1 MGGVDEDSVQ
11 FYFTF
16 VAIFLCGILASGG
29 GIGGGGVH
37 VPLLLVLGGFSYHQA
52 TVLSLTAVL
61 GNYIAQGF
69 INWSRHH
76 PTRRSRP
83 LINWDLVLL
92 LLPAQLGGSNI
103 GVLVAKVAPDTIL
116 LIFSTIVMVFAV
128 YKTWNKAIFYWKQ
141 EEVEKEARGK
151 ETITTLYLGREEE
164 QEEEEE
170 GGEEDDEVQATT
182 MTTWLLPNHHHHQQQ
197 QQQGGGGGVR
207 GEDLSLQADDCV
219 IAITSKEV
227 EEGRE
232 GGDATTT
239 GIELQRP
246 WSSISIL
253 MTIWLLYVSVFIIL
267 QLAFTSC
274 STGYYILL
282 ASIYPPLLFIIYF
295 SLNFVTKHQRDDPTH
310 WLLAGDIDF
319 SNQPYFM
326 PVAAFLIGI
335 CSTLLGIG
343 GGELMGPFLLSCHIL
358 PVVSTATTSTMSL
371 LNTGNNVVHYAIL
384 GKYPFLPP
392 YGLGH
397 GHMGYGLEPP

>member
-1 MGGVDEDSVQ
+1 MEEDSVQ

-16 VAIFLCGILASGG
+16 IAIFFCGILASGG

-76 PTRRSRP
+76 PSRRSRP

-116 LIFSTIVMVFAV
+116 LIFSTMVMVFAV

-141 EEVEKEARGK
+141 EEVEKEARAQA
-151 ETITTLYLGREEE
+151 TITTLYLGREEDA
-164 QEEEEE
+164 QES
-170 GGEEDDEVQATT
+170 EEDDEVQAT
-182 MTTWLLPNHHHHQQQ
+182 MNTWLLPHQQQ
-197 QQQGGGGGVR
+197 QQRGGGSSDVR

-219 IAITSKEV
+219 IAVTSKEV
-227 EEGRE
+227 EEARE
-232 GGDATTT
+232 GDNVVV
-239 GIELQRP
+239 LQRP

-282 ASIYPPLLFIIYF
+282 ACIYPPLLLVIYF
-295 SLNFVTKHQRDDPTH
+295 SLGFVSKHQREDPTT
-310 WLLAGDIDF
+310 WLLEGDIDF
-319 SNQPYFM
+319 SKQPYFI

-384 GKYPFLPP
+384 GK
-392 YGLGH
+392 H
-397 GHMGYGLEPP
+397 IINSE